1 MATTKRNML
10 GDFWQKV
17 RSQGNAPASDT
28 SVVSPQATLKAQPV
42 RRSGNRV
49 NEFVVIGLGRFGASV
64 ARTLVSHGYNVL
76 AIDRNG
82 DRVQELSTMLPN
94 VMQIDTTSQEAL
106 RQAGVDSFDTGLV
119 CIGEDFESSILTTV
133 QLRLLG
139 VKRIIAKA
147 RSNTQRQILLQV
159 GADEVILP
167 EHEAGVRLAKRLV
180 SSHFIDFLEVVEDV
194 GVVELSAPPSTWGR
208 SLAEADVRNQFGLT
222 VVAVRRADEL
232 VVSPASGF
240 MIEEDDILVVM
251 GRIADAEKFNQ

>member
-1 MATTKRNML
+1 M
-10 GDFWQKV
+10 
-17 RSQGNAPASDT
+17 
-28 SVVSPQATLKAQPV
+28 
-42 RRSGNRV
+42 RRPGNRT
-49 NEFVVIGLGRFGASV
+49 NEFVVIGLGRFGTSV
-64 ARTLVSHGYNVL
+64 ARTLVSYGYNVL

-94 VMQIDTTSQEAL
+94 VMQLDTTNQEAL

-119 CIGEDFESSILTTV
+119 CIGEDFESNILTTV

-147 RSNTQRQILLQV
+147 RSKTQRQILLQV

-222 VVAVRRADEL
+222 VVAIRRADEL